1 MNNLYSKNEFIKY
14 QYDNINESLF
24 SFIGD
29 MFNKLK
35 TKINKIKGGKDV
47 SIIYDKYLNK
57 IKTELKNKF
66 EIDLLVDYTSQSN
79 ESNIF
84 EAEVLNPTNSTINT
98 KPTTTNVTTGTT
110 GTKTEVKN
118 DAKKSQIEKLK
129 KNQTAIQ
136 NLIDSYKKLAINE
149 MNAILIKMGGAEKNP
164 QLASI
169 IEIKKEQF
177 NVDVLTA
184 EIKILGS
191 ENSKNL
197 NTQLNIANN
206 KIKQLSAK
214 LETKGIGFDVEIAG
228 KKFKTFVPYRYKK
241 NDGTIQTINII
252 KVNNN
257 KLIAKYTY
265 GDNKNKEQVFN
276 PNNIELNFKPK
287 INQEYTYNNTK
298 GELVKV
304 TVLKELKDDKVQVKG
319 NGQPFVINKGA
330 LI

>member
-1 MNNLYSKNEFIKY
+1 MYNLYSKNEFIKY
-14 QYDNINESLF
+14 QNENINESLF
-24 SFIGD
+24 SFIGN

-35 TKINKIKGGKDV
+35 TKINKIKGGKEV
-47 SIIYDKYLNK
+47 TIIYDKYLNK

-66 EIDLLVDYTSQSN
+66 EIDLMVDYTSQSN
-79 ESNIF
+79 ESVIF
-84 EAEVLNPTNSTINT
+84 EAEVLNPTKPTINT
-98 KPTTTNVTTGTT
+98 KSTTNVTDA
-110 GTKTEVKN
+110 KTDVKTDVKN
-118 DAKKSQIEKLK
+118 GAKTAQIEKLK

-184 EIKILGS
+184 EIKILGN

-206 KIKQLSAK
+206 KIKQLSTK

-319 NGQPFVINKGA
+319 NGQPFIINKGA